1 MKSVTVKLDEND
13 HNELEL
19 MAKLRLTTKASL
31 IRLIIKKYLI
41 AEQQK

>member
-13 HNELEL
+13 NNELEL

-41 AEQQK
+41 TEQQK

>member
-13 HNELEL
+13 NNELEL